1 MNIKTDIAGLIIRPY
16 VIPANV
22 DDADAA
28 DFLAMVDVRNRIYR
42 EISGSDDEYMSPS
55 ELLPNFWPDT
65 YTKRHFLLI
74 ELDGVVVGRAGVD
87 LPLEEDSR
95 VAFWIVELI
104 EDVWGQGYGS
114 AAYDIVEQIARD
126 AGRTSLQSWAEH
138 PASDDPRVEPP
149 TGFGYVPNDHI
160 ARFYTRHGYSL
171 EQVERKSLF
180 DLHGD
185 LSAVERIGAEARD
198 AASDYEVVQWMV
210 PTPAEFVA
218 GYCLMKERMVTDAPS
233 ADMEFDE
240 EVWDEARLRKMEARV
255 LDGDRTQLVTAAR
268 HRVTGELC
276 AFNELNMPVDH
287 ALTTH
292 QNDTLVLS
300 DHRGHRLGALVK
312 TAGILHLRELAPE
325 SPRIITWNAE
335 ENRPML
341 AINEELGFYPAAHIG
356 AWKKVID

>member
-1 MNIKTDIAGLIIRPY
+1 MNTNTKTAGPTIRPY
-16 VIPANV
+16 VIPTSV
-22 DDADAA
+22 DATDAG

-42 EISGSDDEYMSPS
+42 EISGADDEFMTAS
-55 ELLPNFWPDT
+55 ELLPNFWADE
-65 YTKRHFLLI
+65 YTKRHFLI
-74 ELDGVVVGRAGVD
+74 VELDGVVVGRVGVD
-87 LPLEEDSR
+87 LPLEGDSH
-95 VAFWIVELI
+95 VAFWSIELI
-104 EDVWGQGYGS
+104 EDVWGQGIGT
-114 AAYDIVEQIARD
+114 AAYDVVEQIACD

-138 PASDDPRVEPP
+138 PASDAPRLEPP
-149 TGFGYVPNDHI
+149 TGFGYVPKDHI
-160 ARFYTRHGYSL
+160 ARFYLRHGYSL

-180 DLHGD
+180 DLQGD
-185 LSAVERIGAEARD
+185 LSAVDRIGREARV
-198 AASDYEVVQWMV
+198 AASAYEVVQWML

-240 EVWDEARLRKMEARV
+240 ESWDEARLRKMESRI
-255 LDGDRTQLVTAAR
+255 LDGERTQLVTAAR

-276 AFNELNMPVDH
+276 AFNELNIPLDH
-287 ALTTH
+287 TLTTH

-312 TAGILHLRELAPE
+312 SAGILRLREIAPD

-341 AINEELGFYPAAHIG
+341 SINEELGFYPAAHIG
-356 AWKKVID
+356 AWKKVVA

>member
-1 MNIKTDIAGLIIRPY
+1 MNTKTNIAGLTVRPY
-16 VIPANV
+16 IIPTSV
-22 DDADAA
+22 DNDEAA

-42 EISGSDDEYMSPS
+42 EISGSDDEAMTAS
-55 ELLPNFWPDT
+55 ELLPNFWADE

-74 ELDGVVVGRAGVD
+74 EVDGVIVGRAGVD
-87 LPLEEDSR
+87 LPLEGDSH

-104 EDVWGQGYGS
+104 QDVWGQGYGS
-114 AAYDIVEQIARD
+114 AAYEVVEQIARD

-138 PASDDPRVEPP
+138 PASDEPRIKPP
-149 TGFGYVPNDHI
+149 TGFGYVPKDHI
-160 ARFYTRHGYSL
+160 ARFYLRHGYSL

-180 DLHGD
+180 DLQGD
-185 LSAVERIGAEARD
+185 LSAVHRIGGEARV
-198 AASDYEVVQWMV
+198 AASDYEVVQWML
-210 PTPAEFVA
+210 PTPEEFVA

-240 EVWDEARLRKMEARV
+240 EAWDEARLRTMESRI
-255 LDGDRTQLVTAAR
+255 LDGNRTQLVTAAR
-268 HRVTGELC
+268 HRVSGELC
-276 AFNELNMPVDH
+276 AFNELNIPLDH
-287 ALTTH
+287 TLTTS

-312 TAGILHLRELAPE
+312 TAGILRLRELAPE

-341 AINEELGFYPAAHIG
+341 SINEELGFYPAAHIG
-356 AWKKVID
+356 AWKKVLS

>member
-1 MNIKTDIAGLIIRPY
+1 MNTNTKVAGLTIRPY
-16 VIPANV
+16 VIPTSV
-22 DDADAA
+22 DAADAG

-42 EISGSDDEYMSPS
+42 EISGSDDEAMTAS
-55 ELLPNFWPDT
+55 ELLPNFWADE
-65 YTKRHFLLI
+65 YTKRHFLII
-74 ELDGVVVGRAGVD
+74 ELDGVVVGRVGVD
-87 LPLEEDSR
+87 LPLEGDSH
-95 VAFWIVELI
+95 VAFWIIELI
-104 EDVWGQGYGS
+104 EDVWGQGIGT
-114 AAYDIVEQIARD
+114 AAYDVVEQIARD

-138 PASDDPRVEPP
+138 PASDDPRLEPP
-149 TGFGYVPNDHI
+149 TGFGYVPKDHI
-160 ARFYTRHGYSL
+160 ARFYLRHGYAL

-180 DLHGD
+180 DLQGD
-185 LSAVERIGAEARD
+185 LSAVDRIGREARV
-198 AASDYEVVQWMV
+198 AASAYEVVQWML

-240 EVWDEARLRKMEARV
+240 EVWDEARLRKMESRV

-268 HRVTGELC
+268 HRVTGDLC
-276 AFNELNMPVDH
+276 AFNELNIPLDRT
-287 ALTTH
+287 LTTH

-312 TAGILHLRELAPE
+312 SAGILRLREIAPD

-341 AINEELGFYPAAHIG
+341 SINEELGFYPAAHIG
-356 AWKKVID
+356 AWKKVVA